1 MGNRHGRDGNCL
13 LHRPLWRAFS
23 YSSFSLKA
31 ATGGA
36 EVPAWHAAFDASAA
50 LCWKGSMGE
59 DGKAVWTLSE
69 ATVGWTNETEGG
81 RGLTATVPGVRLH
94 LPPSLLLLLLLW
106 FLLTKLNRGHLLTGG
121 WFIFF
126 HFQPCYEHVGGLATA
141 MDYPWL
147 CDWSY
152 QWAQLSPGPP
162 VGPLPVNAVQTS
174 TCIYGTPTRE
184 DSSFYYNRLIFI
196 WISSSHLEI
205 LKRIFQ
211 IFWLIVWRLFVFL
224 MLSAFDTGW

>member
-31 ATGGA
+31 STGGA

-59 DGKAVWTLSE
+59 DGKTVWTPSE

-94 LPPSLLLLLLLW
+94 LPPPLSSSSAVALIPVDQTQPGTFAHRRMFYIFPFSALLW
-106 FLLTKLNRGHLLTGG
+106 ARGRFSHSDGLSLIMWLKLSVSTAVSRATCRSPTCEHCTKQHVYIQHINQRGQFFL
-121 WFIFF
+121 F
-126 HFQPCYEHVGGLATA
+126 
-141 MDYPWL
+141 
-147 CDWSY
+147 
-152 QWAQLSPGPP
+152 
-162 VGPLPVNAVQTS
+162 
-174 TCIYGTPTRE
+174 
-184 DSSFYYNRLIFI
+184 
-196 WISSSHLEI
+196 
-205 LKRIFQ
+205 
-211 IFWLIVWRLFVFL
+211 
-224 MLSAFDTGW
+224 